1 MGALELDLTAP
12 DPTHV
17 DAYRRILFLINDEKK
32 RVDAWVAAG
41 PSRMVGNFLL
51 AAVKR
56 DPEFARLRAL
66 WAKDGD
72 FRAYLKG
79 RLTLKFGADY
89 TKRLIAVFLA

>member
-17 DAYRRILFLINDEKK
+17 DAYRRILFLINDRKK
-32 RVDAWVAAG
+32 HVDAWVAAG
-41 PSRMVGNFLL
+41 PSRMAGNFLL

-66 WAKDGD
+66 WGNDGD
-72 FRAYLKG
+72 FRAYLRG
-79 RLTLKFGADY
+79 RLTLKFGPDY
-89 TKRLIAVFLA
+89 TKRLISIFLA